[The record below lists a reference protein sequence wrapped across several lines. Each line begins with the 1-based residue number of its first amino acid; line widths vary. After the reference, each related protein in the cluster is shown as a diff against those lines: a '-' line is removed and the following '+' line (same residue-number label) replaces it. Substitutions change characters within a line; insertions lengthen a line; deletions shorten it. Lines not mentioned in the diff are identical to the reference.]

1 MGVFKQAGLQGDAW
15 AALPSEPFERDD
27 VSVLPAESALVPDIV
42 VDPSTASVI
51 EITINVDDLKLD
63 ESSD

>member
-1 MGVFKQAGLQGDAW
+1 MGVFKQERLQKDAW
-15 AALPSEPFERDD
+15 AALPSEPFDRDD
-27 VSVLPAESALVPDIV
+27 VSVLSEEPALVPDIV
-42 VDPSTASVI
+42 VDPSTANVI